1 MHPNLPPSSLVIPA
15 IIFLLSHQF
24 PNFVC
29 SDEFHY
35 SNCNSPV
42 ECGGLG
48 KIEYP
53 FWVNGAQPDYCG
65 HPRFKLDCL
74 RGDFPTIQIMHRDYL
89 VMDIDYDTQI
99 LKMATFYEFFCPEFD
114 ITMDSTLF
122 SYTSDVEIATV
133 FYDCSSTDPHPG
145 SYNFSCVINSF
156 PSHAYLVTN
165 TSAASEFASECKFS
179 ASVPVVVPK
188 SADGVKEILSSV
200 FKVNWTVNKTECDE
214 CVGSGGR
221 CGYNSTLDQ
230 PCCFCPDN
238 PYRNKCPNL
247 RSKEPKH
254 LKKVIIGVCAGL
266 GTLLISSIFFL
277 MYLRRYKKRYPPPFL
292 PRIISSDPSSKT
304 NFESQGSLHGVHI
317 FTYEELE
324 EATNNFDS
332 SKELGDGGFGTV
344 YHGKLRDGR
353 VVAVKRLYENN
364 YKRVEQFM
372 NEVEILQLLRHRN
385 LVSLYGCTSRHSREL
400 LLVYEYVPNGTVAD
414 HLHGEQAKPGSLTW
428 PTRMKIAIE
437 TASALKY
444 LHASDII
451 HRDVKTNNI
460 LLDNN
465 FSVKVADFGLS
476 RLFPTD
482 VTHVSTAP
490 QGTPGYVDPDYHQC
504 YQLTSK
510 SDVYSFGVVL
520 IELISSMPAV
530 DITRHR
536 HEINLSNMAIN
547 KIQNHALHELVDCSL
562 GFDSDQNIR
571 RMIMAVAELAFQCL
585 QNEKEMRP
593 AMDEVLEVLMGI
605 ESEGCNIVKT
615 EEVEIPAD
623 SGQS

>member
-1 MHPNLPPSSLVIPA
+1 MGLYIYKVNWINQWIFWYILICIIIFLTPPPIHSRYLLKMHPNLSPSSLVIPA

-24 PNFVC
+24 SNFVC

-114 ITMDSTLF
+114 IAMDSTLF

-156 PSHAYLVTN
+156 PNDAYLVTN
-165 TSAASEFASECKFS
+165 TSAASEFASECNFS

-247 RSKEPKH
+247 RSSMYP
-254 LKKVIIGVCAGL
+254 
-266 GTLLISSIFFL
+266 SSLSMLFSLWSTYLQQSMLFHFL
-277 MYLRRYKKRYPPPFL
+277 FLVPSLFLPPFTFCSRKVWN
-292 PRIISSDPSSKT
+292 PR
-304 NFESQGSLHGVHI
+304 HI
-317 FTYEELE
+317 QQPL
-324 EATNNFDS
+324 S
-332 SKELGDGGFGTV
+332 
-344 YHGKLRDGR
+344 
-353 VVAVKRLYENN
+353 
-364 YKRVEQFM
+364 
-372 NEVEILQLLRHRN
+372 QLL
-385 LVSLYGCTSRHSREL
+385 
-400 LLVYEYVPNGTVAD
+400 
-414 HLHGEQAKPGSLTW
+414 
-428 PTRMKIAIE
+428 
-437 TASALKY
+437 
-444 LHASDII
+444 
-451 HRDVKTNNI
+451 
-460 LLDNN
+460 
-465 FSVKVADFGLS
+465 
-476 RLFPTD
+476 
-482 VTHVSTAP
+482 
-490 QGTPGYVDPDYHQC
+490 
-504 YQLTSK
+504 
-510 SDVYSFGVVL
+510 
-520 IELISSMPAV
+520 
-530 DITRHR
+530 
-536 HEINLSNMAIN
+536 
-547 KIQNHALHELVDCSL
+547 
-562 GFDSDQNIR
+562 
-571 RMIMAVAELAFQCL
+571 
-585 QNEKEMRP
+585 
-593 AMDEVLEVLMGI
+593 
-605 ESEGCNIVKT
+605 
-615 EEVEIPAD
+615 
-623 SGQS
+623 